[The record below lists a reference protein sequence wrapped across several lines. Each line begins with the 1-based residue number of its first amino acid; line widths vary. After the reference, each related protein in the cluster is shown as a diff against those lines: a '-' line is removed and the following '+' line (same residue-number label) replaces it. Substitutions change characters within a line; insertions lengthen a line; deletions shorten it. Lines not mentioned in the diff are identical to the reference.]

1 MATTTRDYYQLLG
14 VAEKAT
20 PDEIK
25 KAYRKLAKQYHPDAN
40 QGDPAAAERFKEVGE
55 AYSVLSDAEK
65 RRQYDQMR
73 KLGAFGFGGRR
84 PGPGPTGPAPGPG
97 SAPPPGG
104 TESFSFDDLTG
115 FGGLGDLFTSIF
127 DRGRRGNDAPRGTAA
142 VGRGRNVE
150 YVVEITFEAAVR
162 GEKIAITVP
171 VTEECATCSGS
182 GAAPGTRTTRCN
194 ECRGTGNVSFGQGTF
209 AVTRPCPACF
219 GRGTIPETPCPS
231 CNGNGSVRQNRKIQL
246 TVPAGVDSGSKIR
259 LSGQGERG
267 SGGGPPGDL
276 IITFQ
281 VKPHRFFRRE
291 GLDIHVVVPINIA
304 QAALGTTLRVNT
316 VEGKRVQLRV
326 PAGTQSGTRF
336 RVRGMGVRKDGA
348 VGDQYVEVK
357 VEVPEKLGD
366 QEREALEKFAE
377 LSGMRH

>member
-1 MATTTRDYYQLLG
+1 MSTTTRDYYQVLG

-20 PDEIK
+20 ADEIK

-40 QGDPAAAERFKEVGE
+40 QGDPSAAERFKEVGE

-65 RRQYDQMR
+65 RRKYDQVR
-73 KLGAFGFGGRR
+73 KLGAFGFGTRR
-84 PGPGPTGPAPGPG
+84 PGPGPSRP
-97 SAPPPGG
+97 SPGG
-104 TESFSFDDLTG
+104 GTAGGPEGESFSFDDLTG
-115 FGGLGDLFTSIF
+115 FGGLGDLFSSIF
-127 DRGRRGNDAPRGTAA
+127 DRGRRGGEAPRGGGAPA
-142 VGRGRNVE
+142 RGRNVE

-171 VTEECATCSGS
+171 VTEECATCAGT
-182 GAAPGTRTTRCN
+182 GATPGTKTVRCA

-219 GRGTIPETPCPS
+219 GRGTIPETPCAS
-231 CNGNGSVRQNRKIQL
+231 CAGNGSVRQNRKIQL
-246 TVPAGVDSGSKIR
+246 TVPAGVDNGSKIR

-267 SGGGPPGDL
+267 AGGGPPGDL

-291 GLDIHVVVPINIA
+291 GLDIHVVVPVNIA
-304 QAALGTTLRVNT
+304 QATLGTTLRVNT
-316 VEGKRVQLRV
+316 VEGKKVQLKV
-326 PAGTQSGTRF
+326 PPGTQGGTRF
-336 RVRGMGVRKDGA
+336 RIKGMGVRRDGS

-357 VEVPEKLGD
+357 LEVPERLSEE
-366 QEREALEKFAE
+366 EREALDRFAQ
-377 LSGMRH
+377 LAGMRY

>member
-1 MATTTRDYYQLLG
+1 MSTTTRDYYQLLG

-40 QGDPAAAERFKEVGE
+40 QGDASAAERFKEVGE
-55 AYSVLSDAEK
+55 AYSVLSDADK

-73 KLGAFGFGGRR
+73 KLGAFGFGTRR
-84 PGPGPTGPAPGPG
+84 PGPGPSG
-97 SAPPPGG
+97 PPPGGTAGGGG

-115 FGGLGDLFTSIF
+115 FGGLGDLFSSIF
-127 DRGRRGNDAPRGTAA
+127 DRGRRGGEAPRGGGGP
-142 VGRGRNVE
+142 GRGRNVE

-171 VTEECATCSGS
+171 VTEECATCSGT
-182 GAAPGTRTTRCN
+182 GAAPGTKTVRCS
-194 ECRGTGNVSFGQGTF
+194 ECRGSGTVSFGQGTF

-231 CNGNGSVRQNRKIQL
+231 CGGNGSVRQNRKIQL
-246 TVPAGVDSGSKIR
+246 TVPAGVDNGSKIR

-267 SGGGPPGDL
+267 AGGGPPGDL

-291 GLDIHVVVPINIA
+291 GLDIHVVVPVNIA
-304 QAALGTTLRVNT
+304 QATMGTTLRVNT
-316 VEGKRVQLRV
+316 VEGKKVQLKV
-326 PAGTQSGTRF
+326 PPGTQSGTRF
-336 RVRGMGVRKDGA
+336 RIKGMGVRRDGS

-357 VEVPEKLGD
+357 LEVPERLTD
-366 QEREALEKFAE
+366 EEREALDRFAQ
-377 LSGMRH
+377 LAGMRY